1 MWQEWDFLSTRQL
14 NRCRVVEI
22 HQMSKNEQTEM
33 NIDSKSAAQLSR
45 SAMFL
50 DGERALKRGARKT
63 STPAAICPAR
73 RHPG

>member
-1 MWQEWDFLSTRQL
+1 MRQ
-14 NRCRVVEI
+14 V
-22 HQMSKNEQTEM
+22 SKNEQTEM
-33 NIDSKSAAQLSR
+33 NIDSKSAVQLSR